1 MDTYDP
7 LVRCGALLSVGVRG
21 AAAGDPRLESD
32 LDICAAVGVGSI
44 VLFDLDVPRFRA
56 AKAEGADDVEARR
69 AAERNVQSPE
79 QLRALCAYLRRR
91 LGDGLVILVDQEGG
105 DVARLRPE
113 RGFEACLPSATE
125 FATWTPGRRREAARR
140 QAREIAGLG
149 IDGNLAPVVDLG
161 VRADGPLVLKGRTFS
176 SRSDVVLECARDV
189 ISGHRSEGVATC
201 LKHFPGLGSARLDT
215 HLALPVLGEA
225 FDAGSELAP
234 YRRLLGGGDP
244 PPMVMAG
251 HAIWTEIDAE
261 RPASASHA
269 VLSGV
274 LRGELGFT
282 GVISTD
288 SLDMGGATPAGGGSV
303 EAAVA
308 SMRAGAD
315 LLMDAVNLDGPGDG
329 LPHPAR
335 LLASALA
342 EAVDSG
348 SIKGG
353 FDEVDRRA
361 VRVRSLRRREL

>member
-1 MDTYDP
+1 MDTNDP

-32 LDICAAVGVGSI
+32 LDTCAAVGVGSI

-56 AKAEGADDVEARR
+56 AKADGADDAEARR

-91 LGDGLVILVDQEGG
+91 LGEGLVILVDQEGG

-113 RGFEACLPSATE
+113 RGFKACLPSATE
-125 FATWTPGRRREAARR
+125 FATWPPGRRQEAARR

-161 VRADGPLVLKGRTFS
+161 VQPDGPLVRKGRTFS

-189 ISGHRSEGVATC
+189 ISAHRSEGVATC
-201 LKHFPGLGSARLDT
+201 LKHFPGLGSAAIDT

-225 FDAGSELAP
+225 FDVPSELAP
-234 YRRLLGGGDP
+234 YRTLLGSADS
-244 PPMVMAG
+244 PPMVMVG
-251 HAIWTEIDAE
+251 HAVWTEVDAE

-269 VLSGV
+269 VVTGV
-274 LRGELGFT
+274 LRGEMGFT
-282 GVISTD
+282 GVIATD
-288 SLDMGGATPAGGGSV
+288 SLDMGGAKPEVGGSV

-308 SMRAGAD
+308 SLRAGAD
-315 LLMDAVNLDGPGDG
+315 LLMDAVNLGGPREG

-342 EAVDSG
+342 EAADSG
-348 SIKGG
+348 SIEGG
-353 FDEVDRRA
+353 LGEVDRRA
-361 VRVRSLRRREL
+361 ARVRSLRRRPP